1 MTSLSFHRSDS
12 GTNSNNWHIGR
23 TALRL
28 PTVACTKQSASN
40 PVFRHAKYCS
50 GLLHRFPNVAED
62 NHRPQRRAQ
71 PSHLL
76 GESRDGL
83 LFCQGLFRIKSWTRQ
98 PVEHVPLVVTRHAP
112 DGKLWSPAP
121 LAEQV
126 DCFIDKDS
134 CQPATEGA
142 VVVELLKIA
151 NRAEQAV
158 LHDVLSIFPAS

>member
-1 MTSLSFHRSDS
+1 MSQRITTDRNGALSRATSLVRAEMDSF
-12 GTNSNNWHIGR
+12 
-23 TALRL
+23 
-28 PTVACTKQSASN
+28 
-40 PVFRHAKYCS
+40 
-50 GLLHRFPNVAED
+50 
-62 NHRPQRRAQ
+62 
-71 PSHLL
+71 
-76 GESRDGL
+76 
-83 LFCQGLFRIKSWTRQ
+83 FCQGLFRIKSWTRQ